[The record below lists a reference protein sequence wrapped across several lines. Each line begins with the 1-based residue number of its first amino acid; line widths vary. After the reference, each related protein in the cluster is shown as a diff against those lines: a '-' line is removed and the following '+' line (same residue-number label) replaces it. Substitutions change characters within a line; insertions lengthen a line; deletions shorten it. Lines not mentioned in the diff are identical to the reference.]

1 MKRRLRRIGEAL
13 ASEPRYRVENPERFP
28 AWVWLRPPDAYDA
41 PRKRGGPVF
50 EEMARLGFR
59 VTVFDQ
65 GAEVRVPINRPWT
78 YIVCS
83 VPGGD
88 CGPWVE
94 SVADD
99 PCSVIMDC
107 HFPIMNMEIAIGA
120 DTEIMAVIDNKET
133 ILANL
138 ALADAVTVPQPGW
151 AADLA
156 AINPNVY
163 LLPNFEEHRADEF
176 GLRLA
181 EIALASASVK
191 QARQAARRE
200 MGL

>member
-13 ASEPRYRVENPERFP
+13 TSNQPSYRVENPERFP

-59 VTVFDQ
+59 VTMFDQ
-65 GAEVRVPINRPWT
+65 GIGVRV
-78 YIVCS
+78 
-83 VPGGD
+83 
-88 CGPWVE
+88 
-94 SVADD
+94 
-99 PCSVIMDC
+99 
-107 HFPIMNMEIAIGA
+107 
-120 DTEIMAVIDNKET
+120 
-133 ILANL
+133 
-138 ALADAVTVPQPGW
+138 QPGW

-163 LLPNFEEHRADEF
+163 LLPNFEEHRGDEF

-181 EIALASASVK
+181 EIALASAQVK